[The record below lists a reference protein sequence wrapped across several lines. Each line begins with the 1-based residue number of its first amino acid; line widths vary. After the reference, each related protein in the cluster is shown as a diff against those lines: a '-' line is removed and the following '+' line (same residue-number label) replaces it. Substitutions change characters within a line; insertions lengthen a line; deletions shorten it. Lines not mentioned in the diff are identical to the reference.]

1 MSVLLYG
8 GKIYTMD
15 GYTPENGYIL
25 IEGNKIIKAGDMN
38 ECPDLDCERIDLS
51 GKIVLPGLVDA
62 HSHVGI
68 YEEIINADGE
78 DENEDTDPITPHLRA
93 LDAINPKDGAFSEAL
108 SAGITT
114 VAVGPGSAN
123 PIGGQIAALK
133 TRGGRVDDMIISPCV
148 AMKFALGENPKRVYN
163 EKERSPVTRMATA
176 AIIRETLA
184 KASEYRGKR
193 EVDDDCDLDFKLEAL
208 LPLLNK
214 NIPAH
219 IHCHR
224 ADDIF
229 TAIRIAKEFDIR
241 YTLLHC
247 TEGYL
252 IADELKNDNADA
264 IVGPFLTTRSKP
276 ELAAQSR
283 ENAARLCKAGIR
295 TAICTDHPESPQD
308 YLMLGAALAAR
319 EGMTEE
325 EAFKAV
331 TIYPAELL
339 GLDSR
344 IGSIAAGKDADIVV
358 FDGHPFDTRT
368 KISHVFIDGER
379 VV

>member
-1 MSVLLYG
+1 
-8 GKIYTMD
+8 MD
-15 GYTPENGYIL
+15 
-25 IEGNKIIKAGDMN
+25 

-247 TEGYL
+247 TEGYM

>member
-25 IEGNKIIKAGDMN
+25 IEGNKIIKAGDMD

-247 TEGYL
+247 TEGYM

-319 EGMTEE
+319 EGMTDE

-331 TIYPAELL
+331 TVYPAELL
-339 GLDSR
+339 GLGSR

>member
-247 TEGYL
+247 TEGYM

-319 EGMTEE
+319 EGMTDE

-331 TIYPAELL
+331 TVYPAELL
-339 GLDSR
+339 GLGSR

>member
-25 IEGNKIIKAGDMN
+25 IEGNKIIKAGDMD

-247 TEGYL
+247 TEGYM

-339 GLDSR
+339 GLGSR